1 MACGDDWPLC
11 NGRLIPAFDLPTL
24 IEWGHRLSA
33 ALVGFLVLG
42 LAAYALLP
50 RRAPAL
56 AGRGVTG
63 WAGVSAALLIVQ
75 VLVGAVTV
83 RLELPPSTV
92 VVHLSVAS
100 ALLATLL
107 MTGLRAAMPG
117 ASAAPETRSSVR
129 YRRGAGPHPSADESA
144 THPRWAMLAAAV
156 GFLVLVF
163 GGLVANTGAG
173 PLCQGFP
180 LCNGDLLPGGGALVH
195 LHWTHR
201 LLAFALV
208 VVVAGGALKAV
219 RQGAPSGVSR
229 AAFTAFGLVLAQ
241 IGVAAALV
249 LRHLPDGLRGLHLA
263 VGVALWAT
271 LVIWAE
277 RASSLTRIGSAAEPV
292 GTAKDSTHGGER
304 RETAGGYVRTR

>member
-11 NGRLIPAFDLPTL
+11 NGKLIPAFDLPTL
-24 IEWGHRLSA
+24 IEWGHRVSA
-33 ALVGFLVLG
+33 AFVSFLVLG
-42 LAAYALLP
+42 LALYALMQ
-50 RRAPAL
+50 RRAPEL

-63 WAGVSAALLIVQ
+63 WAGVSAVLLIVQ

-83 RLELPPSTV
+83 RLELPPSIV
-92 VVHLSVAS
+92 VVHLSAAS

-117 ASAAPETRSSVR
+117 PSAAPQARSPGW
-129 YRRGAGPHPSADESA
+129 YRRWAGTRRSTDGPA
-144 THPRWAMLAAAV
+144 THPRWAMLAAAL

-180 LCNGDLLPGGGALVH
+180 LCNGELFPEGGGLVH

-208 VVVAGGALKAV
+208 AVVAGGTLGTV
-219 RQGAPSGVSR
+219 RQGAPFAVAG
-229 AAFTAFGLVLAQ
+229 AAFTALVLVLAQ

-249 LRHLPDGLRGLHLA
+249 LLRLPDGLRGLHLA
-263 VGVALWAT
+263 VGAALWGT
-271 LVIWAE
+271 LVIWAAL
-277 RASSLTRIGSAAEPV
+277 ASSLERVGAAPEPV
-292 GTAKDSTHGGER
+292 ATAKDVTDGGELG
-304 RETAGGYVRTR
+304 EAAGRYARTR